1 MIFSKLLNQL
11 IMKNLSETTEFAQKL
26 IIKKSVTPNDDGAI
40 KVLKKKLSKIGFT
53 NIDLPFGSKKNNDL
67 ILNLFSINKS
77 KKLNNKTL
85 CFAGHTDV
93 VPEGDYKKWKYDPF
107 LGKVSGGKLH
117 GRGAS
122 DMKGA
127 IAAWIMACDNI
138 LKKKKLN
145 ISLALLIT
153 GDEEGVATNGTVKV
167 VQYLKQKKIKIDH
180 CIVGE
185 PTNPNYIGEMIKV
198 GRRGSLSFSI
208 ETIGE
213 YGHVA
218 YPHLAKNP
226 VTSLIHICNKLN
238 NLKLNLKA
246 KNFPQTNLEVTSIDT
261 GNPTSN
267 VIPNSCKALIN
278 IRYNTRYNEKLLLK
292 KIKASFSEVPC
303 TVKLNIISSNKPF
316 YTKSDKCLS
325 LLEKSIYKVTKKRP
339 TLSTTGGTSDARFI
353 KDICPVYE
361 FGSVGKTMHQVNEN
375 IDIKDL
381 EKLQKIY
388 EDLILSYNEI
398 YGLN

>member
-1 MIFSKLLNQL
+1 MKKL
-11 IMKNLSETTEFAQKL
+11 SAATVFAQKL

-40 KVLKKKLSKIGFT
+40 KVLKEKLSEIGFS

-67 ILNLFSINKS
+67 IHNLFSVKNS
-77 KKLNNKTL
+77 KKLNNKLL

-93 VPEGDYKKWKYDPF
+93 VPEGDYKKWKFDPF

-127 IAAWIMACDNI
+127 IAAWVMACNNI

-145 ISLALLIT
+145 IALALLIT
-153 GDEEGVATNGTVKV
+153 GDEEGIATNGTVKV
-167 VQYLKQKKIKIDH
+167 VQYLKQKKIKINH

-208 ETIGE
+208 ETIGK

-246 KNFPQTNLEVTSIDT
+246 KNFPQTNLEVTSVDT

-267 VIPNSCKALIN
+267 VIPNSCKALVN
-278 IRYNTRYNEKLLLK
+278 IRYNTRYNEELLLK
-292 KIKASFSEVPC
+292 KIKASFSGVPC
-303 TVKLNIISSNKPF
+303 NVKLKIISSNKPF
-316 YTKSDKCLS
+316 YTKSDKFLS
-325 LLEKSIYKVTKKRP
+325 LLEKSIYKVTKKKP

-361 FGSVGKTMHQVNEN
+361 FGSVGKTMHQINEN

-381 EKLQKIY
+381 ENLQQIY
-388 EDLILSYNEI
+388 EDLILSYNDI
-398 YGLN
+398 YG

>member
-1 MIFSKLLNQL
+1 MKKL
-11 IMKNLSETTEFAQKL
+11 SAATVFAQKL

-40 KVLKKKLSKIGFT
+40 KVLKDKLSEMGFNNT
-53 NIDLPFGSKKNNDL
+53 DLPFGSKKNNDL
-67 ILNLFSINKS
+67 IHNLFSVKNS
-77 KKLNNKTL
+77 KKLNNKLL

-93 VPEGDYKKWKYDPF
+93 VPEGDYKKWKFDPF

-127 IAAWIMACDNI
+127 IAAWVMACNNI

-145 ISLALLIT
+145 IALALLIT
-153 GDEEGVATNGTVKV
+153 GDEEGIATNGTVKV
-167 VQYLKQKKIKIDH
+167 VQYLKQKKIKINH

-208 ETIGE
+208 ETIGK

-246 KNFPQTNLEVTSIDT
+246 KNFPQTNLEVTSVDT

-267 VIPNSCKALIN
+267 VIPNSCKALVN

-303 TVKLNIISSNKPF
+303 NVKLKIISSNKPF
-316 YTKSDKCLS
+316 YTKSDKFLS
-325 LLEKSIYKVTKKRP
+325 LLEKSIYKVTKKKP

-361 FGSVGKTMHQVNEN
+361 FGSVGKTMHQINEN

-381 EKLQKIY
+381 ENLQQIY
-388 EDLILSYNEI
+388 EDLILSYNDI
-398 YGLN
+398 YG

>member
-1 MIFSKLLNQL
+1 MIISKLLNQL

-26 IIKKSVTPNDDGAI
+26 IVKKSVTPNDDGAI
-40 KVLKKKLSKIGFT
+40 KVLKKKLSKIGFK
-53 NIDLPFGSKKNNDL
+53 NIDLPFGSKKKNDL

-93 VPEGDYKKWKYDPF
+93 VPEGDCKKWKYDPF

-208 ETIGE
+208 ETIGK

-246 KNFPQTNLEVTSIDT
+246 KNFPQTNLEVTSVDT

-303 TVKLNIISSNKPF
+303 NVKLKIISSNKPF

-325 LLEKSIYKVTKKRP
+325 LLEKSIYKVTKKKP

-361 FGSVGKTMHQVNEN
+361 FGSVGKTIHQVNEN

-398 YGLN
+398 YG

>member
-1 MIFSKLLNQL
+1 
-11 IMKNLSETTEFAQKL
+11 MKNISETTEFAQKL
-26 IIKKSVTPNDDGAI
+26 IVKKSVTPKDDGVM
-40 KVLKKKLSKIGFT
+40 KVLKTKLSVIGFN
-53 NIDLPFGSKKNNDL
+53 NIDLPFGSRRNNDL
-67 ILNLFSINKS
+67 ILNLFSINKAKS
-77 KKLNNKTL
+77 INNKTL

-93 VPEGDYKKWKYDPF
+93 VPEGDSKKWKFNPF

-127 IAAWIMACDNI
+127 IAAWVIACSNI

-153 GDEEGVATNGTVKV
+153 GDEEGIATNGTIKV
-167 VQYLKQKKIKIDH
+167 VEYLKKKKINIDH

-185 PTNPNYIGEMIKV
+185 PTNPSYIGEMIKI

-208 ETIGE
+208 ETQGK

-238 NLKLNLKA
+238 SLKLNLKA

-267 VIPNSCKALIN
+267 VIPSTCKAFIN
-278 IRYNTRYNEKLLLK
+278 IRYNTRYSEKTLIK
-292 KIKASFSEVPC
+292 KIKAFFSEVQC
-303 TVKLNIISSNKPF
+303 VVKLKIISSNKPF
-316 YTKSDKCLS
+316 YTKPDKFLS
-325 LLEKSIYKVTKKRP
+325 LLEKSIYKITKKKP

-361 FGSVGKTMHQVNEN
+361 FGSVGKTMHQIDEN
-375 IDIKDL
+375 INIKDL
-381 EKLQKIY
+381 ENLQKIY

-398 YGLN
+398 YSLN

>member
-1 MIFSKLLNQL
+1 MKKL
-11 IMKNLSETTEFAQKL
+11 SAATVFAQKL

-40 KVLKKKLSKIGFT
+40 KVLKDKLSEMGFS

-67 ILNLFSINKS
+67 IHNLFSVKNS
-77 KKLNNKTL
+77 KKLNNKLL

-93 VPEGDYKKWKYDPF
+93 VPEGDSKKWKFDPF

-127 IAAWIMACDNI
+127 IAAWVMACNNI

-145 ISLALLIT
+145 IALALLIT
-153 GDEEGVATNGTVKV
+153 GDEEGIATNGTVKV
-167 VQYLKQKKIKIDH
+167 VQYLKQKKIKINH

-208 ETIGE
+208 ETIGK

-246 KNFPQTNLEVTSIDT
+246 KNFPQTNLEVTSVDT

-267 VIPNSCKALIN
+267 VIPNSCKALVN
-278 IRYNTRYNEKLLLK
+278 IRYNTRYNEKLLLN
-292 KIKASFSEVPC
+292 KIKASFSGVPC
-303 TVKLNIISSNKPF
+303 NVKLKIISSNKPF
-316 YTKSDKCLS
+316 YTKSDKFLS
-325 LLEKSIYKVTKKRP
+325 LLEKSIYKVTKKKP

-361 FGSVGKTMHQVNEN
+361 FGSVGKTMHQINEN

-381 EKLQKIY
+381 ENLQQIY
-388 EDLILSYNEI
+388 EDLILSYNDI
-398 YGLN
+398 YG

>member
-1 MIFSKLLNQL
+1 
-11 IMKNLSETTEFAQKL
+11 MKKLSEVTAFAQKL

-40 KVLKKKLSKIGFT
+40 KVLKDKLSEMGFS

-67 ILNLFSINKS
+67 IHNLLSIKNS
-77 KKLNNKTL
+77 KKLNNKLL

-93 VPEGDYKKWKYDPF
+93 VPEGDYKKWKFDPF

-127 IAAWIMACDNI
+127 IAAWVMACNNI

-145 ISLALLIT
+145 IALALLIT
-153 GDEEGVATNGTVKV
+153 GDEEGIATNGTVKV
-167 VQYLKQKKIKIDH
+167 VQYLKQKKIKINH

-208 ETIGE
+208 ETIGK

-246 KNFPQTNLEVTSIDT
+246 KNFPQTNLEVTSVDT

-267 VIPNSCKALIN
+267 VIPNSCKALVN
-278 IRYNTRYNEKLLLK
+278 IRYNTRYDEKLLLK

-303 TVKLNIISSNKPF
+303 NVKLKIISSNKPF
-316 YTKSDKCLS
+316 YTKSDKFLS
-325 LLEKSIYKVTKKRP
+325 LLEKSIYKVTKKKP

-361 FGSVGKTMHQVNEN
+361 FGSVGKTMHQINEN

-381 EKLQKIY
+381 ENLQQIY
-388 EDLILSYNEI
+388 EDLILSYNDI
-398 YGLN
+398 YG

>member
-1 MIFSKLLNQL
+1 
-11 IMKNLSETTEFAQKL
+11 MKKLSEATIFAQKL

-40 KVLKKKLSKIGFT
+40 KVLKDKLSEMGFS

-67 ILNLFSINKS
+67 IHNLFSVKNS
-77 KKLNNKTL
+77 KKLNNKLL

-93 VPEGDYKKWKYDPF
+93 VPEGDYKKWKFDPF

-127 IAAWIMACDNI
+127 IAAWVMACNNI

-145 ISLALLIT
+145 IALALLIT
-153 GDEEGVATNGTVKV
+153 GDEEGIATNGTVKV
-167 VQYLKQKKIKIDH
+167 VQYLKQKKIKINH

-208 ETIGE
+208 ETIGK

-246 KNFPQTNLEVTSIDT
+246 KNFPQTNLEVTSVDT

-267 VIPNSCKALIN
+267 VIPNSCKALVN

-303 TVKLNIISSNKPF
+303 NVKLKIISSNKPF
-316 YTKSDKCLS
+316 YTKSDKFLS
-325 LLEKSIYKVTKKRP
+325 LLEQSIYKVTKKKP

-361 FGSVGKTMHQVNEN
+361 FGSVGKTMHQINEN

-381 EKLQKIY
+381 ENLQQIY
-388 EDLILSYNEI
+388 EDLILSYNDI
-398 YGLN
+398 YG

>member
-1 MIFSKLLNQL
+1 MKKL
-11 IMKNLSETTEFAQKL
+11 SAATVFAQKL

-40 KVLKKKLSKIGFT
+40 KVLKEKLSEMGFS

-67 ILNLFSINKS
+67 IHNLFSVKNS
-77 KKLNNKTL
+77 KKLNNKLL

-93 VPEGDYKKWKYDPF
+93 VPEGDTKKWKFDPF

-127 IAAWIMACDNI
+127 IAAWVMACNNI

-145 ISLALLIT
+145 IALALLIT
-153 GDEEGVATNGTVKV
+153 GDEEGIATNGTVKV
-167 VQYLKQKKIKIDH
+167 VQYLKQKKIKINH

-208 ETIGE
+208 ETIGK

-246 KNFPQTNLEVTSIDT
+246 KNFPQTNLEVTSVDT

-267 VIPNSCKALIN
+267 VIPNSCKALVN

-303 TVKLNIISSNKPF
+303 NVKLKIISSNKPF
-316 YTKSDKCLS
+316 YTKSDKFLS
-325 LLEKSIYKVTKKRP
+325 LLEKSIYKVTKKKP

-361 FGSVGKTMHQVNEN
+361 FGSVGKTMHQINEN

-381 EKLQKIY
+381 ENLQQIY
-388 EDLILSYNEI
+388 EDLILSYNDI
-398 YGLN
+398 YG

>member
-1 MIFSKLLNQL
+1 MKKL
-11 IMKNLSETTEFAQKL
+11 SAATVFAQKL
-26 IIKKSVTPNDDGAI
+26 IIKKSVTPNDAGAI
-40 KVLKKKLSKIGFT
+40 KVLKEKLSEMGFNNT
-53 NIDLPFGSKKNNDL
+53 DLPFGSKKNNDL
-67 ILNLFSINKS
+67 IHNLFSVKNS
-77 KKLNNKTL
+77 KKLNNKLL

-93 VPEGDYKKWKYDPF
+93 VPEGDTKKWKFDPF

-127 IAAWIMACDNI
+127 IAAWVMACNNI

-145 ISLALLIT
+145 IALALLIT
-153 GDEEGVATNGTVKV
+153 GDEEGIATNGTVKV
-167 VQYLKQKKIKIDH
+167 VQYLKQKKIKINH

-208 ETIGE
+208 ETIGK

-226 VTSLIHICNKLN
+226 VTCLIHICNKLN

-246 KNFPQTNLEVTSIDT
+246 KNFPQTNLEVTSVDT

-267 VIPNSCKALIN
+267 VIPNSCKALVN

-303 TVKLNIISSNKPF
+303 TVKLDIISSNKPF
-316 YTKSDKCLS
+316 YTKSDKFLS
-325 LLEKSIYKVTKKRP
+325 LLEKSIYKVTKKKP

-361 FGSVGKTMHQVNEN
+361 FGSVGKTMHQINEN

-381 EKLQKIY
+381 ENLQQIY
-388 EDLILSYNEI
+388 EDLILSYNDI
-398 YGLN
+398 YG

>member
-11 IMKNLSETTEFAQKL
+11 IMKNLSETTEFAQRL

-53 NIDLPFGSKKNNDL
+53 NIDLPFGSKKKNDL

-77 KKLNNKTL
+77 KKLNNRTL

-93 VPEGDYKKWKYDPF
+93 VPEGDCKKWKYDPF

>member
-1 MIFSKLLNQL
+1 MKKL
-11 IMKNLSETTEFAQKL
+11 SAATVFAQKL

-40 KVLKKKLSKIGFT
+40 KVLKEKLSEIGFS

-67 ILNLFSINKS
+67 IHNLFSVKNS
-77 KKLNNKTL
+77 KKLNNKLL

-93 VPEGDYKKWKYDPF
+93 VPEGDYKKWKFDPF

-127 IAAWIMACDNI
+127 IAAWVMACNNI

-145 ISLALLIT
+145 IALALLIT
-153 GDEEGVATNGTVKV
+153 GDEEGIATNGTVKV
-167 VQYLKQKKIKIDH
+167 VQYLKQKKIKINH

-208 ETIGE
+208 ETIGK

-246 KNFPQTNLEVTSIDT
+246 KNFPQTNLEVTSVDT

-267 VIPNSCKALIN
+267 VIPNSCKALVN
-278 IRYNTRYNEKLLLK
+278 IRYNTRYNEELLLK
-292 KIKASFSEVPC
+292 KIKASFSGVPC
-303 TVKLNIISSNKPF
+303 NVKLKIISSNKPF
-316 YTKSDKCLS
+316 YTKSDKFLS
-325 LLEKSIYKVTKKRP
+325 LLEKSIYKVTKKKP

-361 FGSVGKTMHQVNEN
+361 FGSVGKTMHQINEN

-381 EKLQKIY
+381 ENLQEIY
-388 EDLILSYNEI
+388 EDLILSYNDI
-398 YGLN
+398 YG

>member
-1 MIFSKLLNQL
+1 MNKL
-11 IMKNLSETTEFAQKL
+11 SAATVFAQKL

-40 KVLKKKLSKIGFT
+40 KVLKDKLSEMGFS

-67 ILNLFSINKS
+67 IHNLFSVKNS
-77 KKLNNKTL
+77 KKLNNKLL

-93 VPEGDYKKWKYDPF
+93 VPEGDYKKWKFDPF
-107 LGKVSGGKLH
+107 LGKVSRGKLH

-127 IAAWIMACDNI
+127 IAAWVMACNNI

-145 ISLALLIT
+145 IALALLIT
-153 GDEEGVATNGTVKV
+153 GDEEGIATNGTVKV
-167 VQYLKQKKIKIDH
+167 VQYLKQKKIKINH

-208 ETIGE
+208 ETIGK

-246 KNFPQTNLEVTSIDT
+246 KNFPQTNLEVTSVDT

-267 VIPNSCKALIN
+267 VIPNSCKALVN

-303 TVKLNIISSNKPF
+303 NVKLKIISSNKPF
-316 YTKSDKCLS
+316 YTKSDKFLS
-325 LLEKSIYKVTKKRP
+325 LLEKSIYKVTKKKP

-361 FGSVGKTMHQVNEN
+361 FGSVGKTMHQINEN

-381 EKLQKIY
+381 ENLQQIY
-388 EDLILSYNEI
+388 EDLILSYNDI
-398 YGLN
+398 YG

>member
-1 MIFSKLLNQL
+1 
-11 IMKNLSETTEFAQKL
+11 MKNTSEVTLFAQKL
-26 IIKKSVTPNDDGAI
+26 IVKKSVTPHDNGAMEA
-40 KVLKKKLSKIGFT
+40 LKAKLSEIGFS
-53 NIDLPFGSKKNNDL
+53 NFDLPFGSKKDNDL
-67 ILNLFSINKS
+67 ILNLFSVKNSNKL
-77 KKLNNKTL
+77 KNKTL

-93 VPEGDYKKWKYDPF
+93 VPEGDSKKWTFDPF
-107 LGKVSGGKLH
+107 LGKVSNGKLH

-127 IAAWIMACDNI
+127 IAAWVMACNNI

-145 ISLALLIT
+145 IALALLIT

-167 VQYLKQKKIKIDH
+167 VHYLKKKKIKIDH

-208 ETIGE
+208 ETVGK

-246 KNFPQTNLEVTSIDT
+246 KSFPQTNLEVTSIDT

-278 IRYNTRYNEKLLLK
+278 IRYNTRYNEKLLLE

-303 TVKLNIISSNKPF
+303 AVKLNIISSNKPF
-316 YTKSDKCLS
+316 YTKSDKFLS
-325 LLEKSIYKVTKKRP
+325 LLENSIYKVTKKKP

-361 FGSVGKTMHQVNEN
+361 FGSVGKTMHQINEN

-381 EKLQKIY
+381 ENLQRIY
-388 EDLILSYNEI
+388 EDLILSYNNI
-398 YGLN
+398 YG

>member
-1 MIFSKLLNQL
+1 MKKL
-11 IMKNLSETTEFAQKL
+11 SAATVFAQKL

-40 KVLKKKLSKIGFT
+40 KVLKDKLSEMGFS

-67 ILNLFSINKS
+67 IHNLFSVKNS
-77 KKLNNKTL
+77 KKLNNKLL

-93 VPEGDYKKWKYDPF
+93 VPEGDYKKWKFDPF

-127 IAAWIMACDNI
+127 IAAWVMACNNI

-145 ISLALLIT
+145 IALALLIT

-167 VQYLKQKKIKIDH
+167 VQYLKQKKIKINH

-208 ETIGE
+208 ETIGK

-246 KNFPQTNLEVTSIDT
+246 KNFPQTNLEVTSVDT

-267 VIPNSCKALIN
+267 VIPNSCKALVN

-303 TVKLNIISSNKPF
+303 NVKLKIISSNKPF
-316 YTKSDKCLS
+316 YTKSDKFLS
-325 LLEKSIYKVTKKRP
+325 LLEKSIYKVTKKKP

-361 FGSVGKTMHQVNEN
+361 FGSVGKTMHQINEN

-381 EKLQKIY
+381 ENLQKIY
-388 EDLILSYNEI
+388 EDLILSYNDI
-398 YGLN
+398 YG

>member
-1 MIFSKLLNQL
+1 MKKL
-11 IMKNLSETTEFAQKL
+11 SAATVFAQKL

-40 KVLKKKLSKIGFT
+40 KVLKDKLSEMGFS

-67 ILNLFSINKS
+67 IHNLFSVKNS
-77 KKLNNKTL
+77 KKLNNKLL

-93 VPEGDYKKWKYDPF
+93 VPEGDSKKWKFDPF

-127 IAAWIMACDNI
+127 IAAWVMACNNI

-145 ISLALLIT
+145 IALALLIT
-153 GDEEGVATNGTVKV
+153 GDEEGIATNGTVKV
-167 VQYLKQKKIKIDH
+167 VQYLKKKKIKINH

-185 PTNPNYIGEMIKV
+185 PTNPNYMGEMIKV

-208 ETIGE
+208 ETIGK

-246 KNFPQTNLEVTSIDT
+246 KNFPQTNLEVTSVDT

-267 VIPNSCKALIN
+267 VIPNSCKALVN

-303 TVKLNIISSNKPF
+303 NVKLKIISSNKPF
-316 YTKSDKCLS
+316 YTKSDKFLS
-325 LLEKSIYKVTKKRP
+325 LLEKSIYKVTKKKP

-361 FGSVGKTMHQVNEN
+361 FGSVGKTMHQINEN

-381 EKLQKIY
+381 ENLQQIY
-388 EDLILSYNEI
+388 EDLILSYNDI
-398 YGLN
+398 YG

>member
-1 MIFSKLLNQL
+1 MIFNKLLNQL

-40 KVLKKKLSKIGFT
+40 KVLKKKLSKIGFK
-53 NIDLPFGSKKNNDL
+53 NIDLPFGSKKKNDL

-93 VPEGDYKKWKYDPF
+93 VPEGDCKKWKYDPF

-185 PTNPNYIGEMIKV
+185 PTNPNFMGEMIKV

-208 ETIGE
+208 ETIGK

-316 YTKSDKCLS
+316 YTKSDKFLS
-325 LLEKSIYKVTKKRP
+325 LLEKSIYKVTKKKP

-361 FGSVGKTMHQVNEN
+361 FGSVGKTMHQINEN
-375 IDIKDL
+375 INIKDL
-381 EKLQKIY
+381 ENLQKIY
-388 EDLILSYNEI
+388 EDLILSYNDI
-398 YGLN
+398 YS

>member
-1 MIFSKLLNQL
+1 MKKL
-11 IMKNLSETTEFAQKL
+11 SAATVFAQKL
-26 IIKKSVTPNDDGAI
+26 IIKKSVTPNDDGAM
-40 KVLKKKLSKIGFT
+40 KVLKEKLTEMGFS

-67 ILNLFSINKS
+67 IHNLFSVKNS
-77 KKLNNKTL
+77 KKLNNKLL

-93 VPEGDYKKWKYDPF
+93 VPEGDTKKWKFDPF

-127 IAAWIMACDNI
+127 IAAWVMACNNI

-145 ISLALLIT
+145 IALALLIT
-153 GDEEGVATNGTVKV
+153 GDEEGIATNGTVKV
-167 VQYLKQKKIKIDH
+167 VQYLKQKKIKINH

-208 ETIGE
+208 ETIGK

-246 KNFPQTNLEVTSIDT
+246 KNFPQTNLEVTSVDT

-267 VIPNSCKALIN
+267 VIPNSCKALVN

-303 TVKLNIISSNKPF
+303 NVKLKIISSNKPF
-316 YTKSDKCLS
+316 YTKSDKFLS
-325 LLEKSIYKVTKKRP
+325 LLEKSIYKVTKKKP

-361 FGSVGKTMHQVNEN
+361 FGSVGKTMHQINEN

-381 EKLQKIY
+381 ENLQQIY
-388 EDLILSYNEI
+388 EDLILSYNDI
-398 YGLN
+398 YS

>member
-1 MIFSKLLNQL
+1 MKKL
-11 IMKNLSETTEFAQKL
+11 SAATVFAQKL

-40 KVLKKKLSKIGFT
+40 KVLKEKLSEIGFS

-67 ILNLFSINKS
+67 IHNLFSVKNS
-77 KKLNNKTL
+77 KKLNNKLL

-93 VPEGDYKKWKYDPF
+93 VPEGDSKKWKFDPF

-127 IAAWIMACDNI
+127 IAAWVMACNNI

-145 ISLALLIT
+145 IALALLIT
-153 GDEEGVATNGTVKV
+153 GDEEGIATNGTVKV
-167 VQYLKQKKIKIDH
+167 VQYLKQKKIKINH

-208 ETIGE
+208 ETIGK

-218 YPHLAKNP
+218 YAHLAKNP
-226 VTSLIHICNKLN
+226 ITSLIHICNKLN

-246 KNFPQTNLEVTSIDT
+246 KNFPQTNLEVTSVDT

-267 VIPNSCKALIN
+267 VIPNSCKALVN
-278 IRYNTRYNEKLLLK
+278 IRYNTRYNEKLLLN
-292 KIKASFSEVPC
+292 KIKASFSGVPC
-303 TVKLNIISSNKPF
+303 NVKLKIISSNKPF
-316 YTKSDKCLS
+316 YTKSDKFLS
-325 LLEKSIYKVTKKRP
+325 LLEKSIYKVTKKKP

-361 FGSVGKTMHQVNEN
+361 FGSVGKTMHQIDEN

-381 EKLQKIY
+381 ESLQKIY
-388 EDLILSYNEI
+388 EELINSYNDI
-398 YGLN
+398 YS

>member
-1 MIFSKLLNQL
+1 MKKL
-11 IMKNLSETTEFAQKL
+11 SAATVFAQKL
-26 IIKKSVTPNDDGAI
+26 IIKKSVTPNDAGAI
-40 KVLKKKLSKIGFT
+40 KVLKEKLSEMGFS

-67 ILNLFSINKS
+67 IHNLFSVKNS
-77 KKLNNKTL
+77 KKLNNKLL

-93 VPEGDYKKWKYDPF
+93 VPEGDTKKWKFDPF

-127 IAAWIMACDNI
+127 IAAWVMACNNI

-145 ISLALLIT
+145 IALALLIT
-153 GDEEGVATNGTVKV
+153 GDEEGIATNGTVKV
-167 VQYLKQKKIKIDH
+167 VQYLKQKKIKINH

-208 ETIGE
+208 ETIGK

-246 KNFPQTNLEVTSIDT
+246 KNFPQTNLEVTSVDT

-267 VIPNSCKALIN
+267 VIPNSCKALVN

-303 TVKLNIISSNKPF
+303 NVKLKIISSNKPF
-316 YTKSDKCLS
+316 YTKSDKFLS
-325 LLEKSIYKVTKKRP
+325 LLEKSIYKVTKKKP

-361 FGSVGKTMHQVNEN
+361 FGSVGKTMHQINEN

-381 EKLQKIY
+381 ENLQQIY
-388 EDLILSYNEI
+388 EDLILSYNDI
-398 YGLN
+398 YG

>member
-11 IMKNLSETTEFAQKL
+11 IMKNLSETTEFAQRL

-53 NIDLPFGSKKNNDL
+53 NIDLPFGSKKKNDL

-77 KKLNNKTL
+77 KKLNNRTL

-93 VPEGDYKKWKYDPF
+93 VPEGDCKKWKYDPF

-267 VIPNSCKALIN
+267 VIPNSCKALVN

-388 EDLILSYNEI
+388 EDLILSYNDI
-398 YGLN
+398 YG

>member
-1 MIFSKLLNQL
+1 MKKL
-11 IMKNLSETTEFAQKL
+11 SAATVFAQKL

-40 KVLKKKLSKIGFT
+40 KVLKAKLSEMGFS

-67 ILNLFSINKS
+67 IYNLFSVKNS
-77 KKLNNKTL
+77 KKLNNKLL

-93 VPEGDYKKWKYDPF
+93 VPEGDSKKWKFDPF

-127 IAAWIMACDNI
+127 IAAWVMACNNI

-145 ISLALLIT
+145 IALALLIT
-153 GDEEGVATNGTVKV
+153 GDEEGIATNGTVKV
-167 VQYLKQKKIKIDH
+167 VQYLKQKKIKINH

-208 ETIGE
+208 ETIGK

-246 KNFPQTNLEVTSIDT
+246 KNFPQTNLEVTSVDT

-267 VIPNSCKALIN
+267 VIPNSCKALVN
-278 IRYNTRYNEKLLLK
+278 IRYNTRYNEKLLLN
-292 KIKASFSEVPC
+292 KIKASFSGVPC
-303 TVKLNIISSNKPF
+303 NVKLKIISSNKPF
-316 YTKSDKCLS
+316 YTKSDKFLS
-325 LLEKSIYKVTKKRP
+325 LLEKSIYKVTKKKP

-361 FGSVGKTMHQVNEN
+361 FGSVGKTMHQINEN

-381 EKLQKIY
+381 ENLQQIY
-388 EDLILSYNEI
+388 EDLILSYNDI
-398 YGLN
+398 YGRN

>member
-1 MIFSKLLNQL
+1 MKKL
-11 IMKNLSETTEFAQKL
+11 SAATVFAQKL

-40 KVLKKKLSKIGFT
+40 KVLKDKLSEMGFS

-67 ILNLFSINKS
+67 IHNLFSVKNS
-77 KKLNNKTL
+77 KKLNNKLL

-93 VPEGDYKKWKYDPF
+93 VPEGDYKKWKFDPF

-127 IAAWIMACDNI
+127 IAAWVMACNNI

-145 ISLALLIT
+145 IALALLIT
-153 GDEEGVATNGTVKV
+153 GDEEGIATNGTVKV
-167 VQYLKQKKIKIDH
+167 VQYLKQKKIKINH

-185 PTNPNYIGEMIKV
+185 PTNPNYMGEMIKV

-208 ETIGE
+208 ETIGK

-246 KNFPQTNLEVTSIDT
+246 KNFPQTNLEVTSVDT

-267 VIPNSCKALIN
+267 VIPNSCKALVN

-303 TVKLNIISSNKPF
+303 NVKLKIISSNKPF
-316 YTKSDKCLS
+316 YTKSDKFLS
-325 LLEKSIYKVTKKRP
+325 LLEKSIYKVTKKKP

-361 FGSVGKTMHQVNEN
+361 FGSVGKTMHQINEN

-381 EKLQKIY
+381 ENLQQIY
-388 EDLILSYNEI
+388 EDLILSYNDI
-398 YGLN
+398 YG

>member
-1 MIFSKLLNQL
+1 MKKLSKA
-11 IMKNLSETTEFAQKL
+11 TVFAQNL
-26 IIKKSVTPNDDGAI
+26 IIKKSVTPNDDGAMQ
-40 KVLKKKLSKIGFT
+40 VLKAKLSEIGFS
-53 NIDLPFGSKKNNDL
+53 NVDLPFGSKKNNDL
-67 ILNLFSINKS
+67 ILNLFSVKSS
-77 KKLNNKTL
+77 KKLNNKLL

-93 VPEGDYKKWKYDPF
+93 VPEGNSKKWKFDPF
-107 LGKVSGGKLH
+107 LGKVSAGKLH

-127 IAAWIMACDNI
+127 IAAWVMACDNI

-145 ISLALLIT
+145 IALALLIT
-153 GDEEGVATNGTVKV
+153 GDEEGIATNGTVKV
-167 VQYLKQKKIKIDH
+167 VKYLKQKKIKINH

-208 ETIGE
+208 ETIGK

-218 YPHLAKNP
+218 YPHLAENP

-246 KNFPQTNLEVTSIDT
+246 KNFPQTNLEVTSVDT

-267 VIPNSCKALIN
+267 VIPNSCKALVN

-316 YTKSDKCLS
+316 YTKSDRFLS
-325 LLEKSIYKVTKKRP
+325 LLEKSIHKVTKKKP

-361 FGSVGKTMHQVNEN
+361 FGSVGKTMHQINEN
-375 IDIKDL
+375 IAIKDL
-381 EKLQKIY
+381 ENLQKIY
-388 EDLILSYNEI
+388 EDLILSYNNI
-398 YGLN
+398 YG

>member
-1 MIFSKLLNQL
+1 MKKL
-11 IMKNLSETTEFAQKL
+11 SAATVFAQKL

-40 KVLKKKLSKIGFT
+40 KVLKDKLSKMGFS

-67 ILNLFSINKS
+67 IHNLFSVKNS
-77 KKLNNKTL
+77 KKLNNKLL

-93 VPEGDYKKWKYDPF
+93 VPEGDYKKWKFDPF
-107 LGKVSGGKLH
+107 LGKVSRGKLH

-127 IAAWIMACDNI
+127 IAAWVMACNNI

-145 ISLALLIT
+145 IALALLIT
-153 GDEEGVATNGTVKV
+153 GDEEGIATNGTVKV
-167 VQYLKQKKIKIDH
+167 VQYLKQKKIKINH

-208 ETIGE
+208 ETIGK

-246 KNFPQTNLEVTSIDT
+246 KNFPQTNLEVTSVDT

-267 VIPNSCKALIN
+267 VIPNSCKALVN

-303 TVKLNIISSNKPF
+303 NVKLKIISSNKPF
-316 YTKSDKCLS
+316 YTKSDKFLS
-325 LLEKSIYKVTKKRP
+325 LLEKSIYKVTKKKP

-361 FGSVGKTMHQVNEN
+361 FGSVGKTMHQINEN

-381 EKLQKIY
+381 ENLQQIY
-388 EDLILSYNEI
+388 EDLILSYNDI
-398 YGLN
+398 YG

>member
-1 MIFSKLLNQL
+1 MKKL
-11 IMKNLSETTEFAQKL
+11 SAATVFAQKL

-40 KVLKKKLSKIGFT
+40 KVLKDKLAEMGFS

-67 ILNLFSINKS
+67 IHNLFSVKNS
-77 KKLNNKTL
+77 KKLNNKLL

-93 VPEGDYKKWKYDPF
+93 VPEGDYKKWKFDPF

-127 IAAWIMACDNI
+127 IAAWVMACNNI

-145 ISLALLIT
+145 IALALLIT
-153 GDEEGVATNGTVKV
+153 GDEEGIATNGTVKV
-167 VQYLKQKKIKIDH
+167 VQYLKQKKIKINH

-208 ETIGE
+208 ETIGK

-246 KNFPQTNLEVTSIDT
+246 KNFPQTNLEVTSVDT

-267 VIPNSCKALIN
+267 VIPNSCKALVN
-278 IRYNTRYNEKLLLK
+278 IRYNTRYNEKLLLN
-292 KIKASFSEVPC
+292 KIKASFSGVPC
-303 TVKLNIISSNKPF
+303 NVKLKIISSNKPF
-316 YTKSDKCLS
+316 YTKSDKFLS
-325 LLEKSIYKVTKKRP
+325 LLEKSIYKVTKKKP

-361 FGSVGKTMHQVNEN
+361 FGSVGKTMHQINEN

-381 EKLQKIY
+381 ENLQQIY
-388 EDLILSYNEI
+388 EDLILSYNDI
-398 YGLN
+398 YGRN

>member
-1 MIFSKLLNQL
+1 MKKL
-11 IMKNLSETTEFAQKL
+11 SAATVFAQKL

-40 KVLKKKLSKIGFT
+40 KVLKEKLSKMGFS

-67 ILNLFSINKS
+67 IHNLFSVKNS
-77 KKLNNKTL
+77 KKLNNKLL

-93 VPEGDYKKWKYDPF
+93 VPEGDYKKWKFDPF

-127 IAAWIMACDNI
+127 IAAWVMACNNI

-145 ISLALLIT
+145 IALALLIT
-153 GDEEGVATNGTVKV
+153 GDEEGIATNGTVKV
-167 VQYLKQKKIKIDH
+167 VQYLKQKKIKINH

-208 ETIGE
+208 ETIGK

-246 KNFPQTNLEVTSIDT
+246 KNFPQTNLEVTSVDT

-267 VIPNSCKALIN
+267 VIPNSCKALVN
-278 IRYNTRYNEKLLLK
+278 IRYNTRYNEQLLLK
-292 KIKASFSEVPC
+292 KIKAYFSEVPC
-303 TVKLNIISSNKPF
+303 NVKLKIISSNKPF
-316 YTKSDKCLS
+316 YTKSDKFLS
-325 LLEKSIYKVTKKRP
+325 LLEKSIYKVTKKKP

-361 FGSVGKTMHQVNEN
+361 FGSVGKTMHQINEN

-381 EKLQKIY
+381 ENLQQIY
-388 EDLILSYNEI
+388 EDLILSYNDI
-398 YGLN
+398 YGRN

>member
-1 MIFSKLLNQL
+1 
-11 IMKNLSETTEFAQKL
+11 
-26 IIKKSVTPNDDGAI
+26 
-40 KVLKKKLSKIGFT
+40 
-53 NIDLPFGSKKNNDL
+53 
-67 ILNLFSINKS
+67 
-77 KKLNNKTL
+77 
-85 CFAGHTDV
+85 
-93 VPEGDYKKWKYDPF
+93 
-107 LGKVSGGKLH
+107 
-117 GRGAS
+117 
-122 DMKGA
+122 MKGA
-127 IAAWIMACDNI
+127 IAAWVMACNNV

-208 ETIGE
+208 ETIGK

-246 KNFPQTNLEVTSIDT
+246 KNFPQTNLEVTSVDT

-267 VIPNSCKALIN
+267 VIPNSCKALVN

-292 KIKASFSEVPC
+292 KIKASFSGVPC
-303 TVKLNIISSNKPF
+303 IVKLKIISSNKPF
-316 YTKSDKCLS
+316 YTKSDKFLS
-325 LLEKSIYKVTKKRP
+325 LLEQSIYKVTKKKP

-361 FGSVGKTMHQVNEN
+361 FGSVGKTMHQINEN

-381 EKLQKIY
+381 ENLQQIY
-388 EDLILSYNEI
+388 EDLILSYNDI
-398 YGLN
+398 YG

>member
-40 KVLKKKLSKIGFT
+40 KVLKKKLSKIGFK
-53 NIDLPFGSKKNNDL
+53 NIDLPFGTKKKNDL

-93 VPEGDYKKWKYDPF
+93 VPEGDCKKWKYDPF

-388 EDLILSYNEI
+388 EDLILSYNDM
-398 YGLN
+398 

>member
-1 MIFSKLLNQL
+1 MIVSKLLNKL

-26 IIKKSVTPNDDGAI
+26 IVRKSITPNDDGAI
-40 KVLKKKLSKIGFT
+40 KVLKKKLSKIGFK
-53 NIDLPFGSKKNNDL
+53 NIDLPFGSKKKNDL

-93 VPEGDYKKWKYDPF
+93 VPEGDCKKWKYDPF

-185 PTNPNYIGEMIKV
+185 PTNPNFMGEMIKV

-208 ETIGE
+208 ETIGK

-316 YTKSDKCLS
+316 YTKSDKFLT
-325 LLEKSIYKVTKKRP
+325 LLEKSIYKVTKKKP

-361 FGSVGKTMHQVNEN
+361 FGSVGKTMHQVDEN

>member
-1 MIFSKLLNQL
+1 MKKL
-11 IMKNLSETTEFAQKL
+11 SAATVFAQKL

-40 KVLKKKLSKIGFT
+40 KVLKDKLSEMGFS

-67 ILNLFSINKS
+67 IHNLFSVKNS
-77 KKLNNKTL
+77 KKLNNKLL

-93 VPEGDYKKWKYDPF
+93 VPEGDTKKWKFDPF

-127 IAAWIMACDNI
+127 IAAWVMACNNI

-145 ISLALLIT
+145 IALALLIT
-153 GDEEGVATNGTVKV
+153 GDEEGIATNGTVKV
-167 VQYLKQKKIKIDH
+167 VQYLKQKKIKINH

-208 ETIGE
+208 ETIGK

-246 KNFPQTNLEVTSIDT
+246 KNFPQTNLEVTSVDT

-267 VIPNSCKALIN
+267 VIPNSCKALVN

-303 TVKLNIISSNKPF
+303 NVKLKIISSNKPF
-316 YTKSDKCLS
+316 YTKSDKFLS
-325 LLEKSIYKVTKKRP
+325 LLEKSIYKVTKKKP

-361 FGSVGKTMHQVNEN
+361 FGSVGKTMHQINEN

-381 EKLQKIY
+381 ENLQQIY
-388 EDLILSYNEI
+388 EDLILSYNDI
-398 YGLN
+398 YG